1 MNQNERNALGEVVDK
16 LTTLIKTTSDLD
28 KVYEYITQLREIR
41 TKLAAAETARPS
53 AIKPNAADDGF
64 AARPLSERRKMA
76 AAAASGEPDASP
88 KVRANPARK

>member
-53 AIKPNAADDGF
+53 AIKQNPADGF